1 MSIQRHT
8 GPLPV
13 FRSEPG
19 VRADRNGSLAHN
31 RGQSITV
38 SVPALRTFAALT
50 AVVVISVILSVIAT
64 VAIISVLNAGAVLP
78 NYARLNQPNQVSQ
91 LGVCVSKNG
100 TISQPT
106 NLGFCPSGKFV
117 HVVPKITHP

>member
-13 FRSEPG
+13 FRGEPD
-19 VRADRNGSLAHN
+19 VRADRNGAVPYN

-38 SVPALRTFAALT
+38 SVPALRTFAALA
-50 AVVVISVILSVIAT
+50 AVVVISVVLSVITT
-64 VAIISVLNAGAVLP
+64 VAIISVLNAGATLP
-78 NYARLNQPNQVSQ
+78 SYARLNQPTQVSQ
-91 LGVCVSKNG
+91 LGVCVSKTG
-100 TISQPT
+100 KISTPT
-106 NLGFCPSGKFV
+106 NLGFCPNGRFV